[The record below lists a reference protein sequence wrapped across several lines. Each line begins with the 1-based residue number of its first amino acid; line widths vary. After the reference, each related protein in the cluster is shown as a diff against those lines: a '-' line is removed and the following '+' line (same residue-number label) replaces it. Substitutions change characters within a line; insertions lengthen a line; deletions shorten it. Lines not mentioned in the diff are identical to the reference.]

1 MSRMRMCVVALFV
14 MAAAA
19 AFADEPMTMRVN
31 VKETQ
36 VRATPSYLGKILDVL
51 SYEDP
56 VLVLEILKGW
66 ARVSVAA
73 KRVEGWINVSAL
85 SEKRVALKSG
95 AGKVEQGASSG
106 EMALAG
112 KGFNSQVEAQ
122 YRQDSKMDYTWVDR
136 MGQLPVSPEQVAAF
150 LTEGGL
156 ATAPGGAQ

>member
-14 MAAAA
+14 VAAAA
-19 AFADEPMTMRVN
+19 AFAEEPRTMRVN

-51 SYEDP
+51 PYGDA
-56 VLVLEILKGW
+56 VQVLEIRKGW
-66 ARVSVAA
+66 VRVTVAA
-73 KRVEGWINVSAL
+73 KRVEGWVNMSAL
-85 SEKRVALKSG
+85 GEKKVALKAG

-136 MGQLPVSPEQVAAF
+136 MGQITVSPEQVAAF

-156 ATAPGGAQ
+156 ETAEGGAQ